1 MDEPTHIFESKTDL
15 DNIQL
20 VSPPR
25 EEQAAADQN
34 GVDQNVTENDSNSER
49 LSVLNQSQEP
59 EDDFQS
65 PDEASA
71 ERRSDEARERMRLI
85 VKLEKI
91 KIYFG
96 EYPFIAKLIPE
107 FDVLYKQPTSKL
119 RVMVEEALAAVSA
132 RSSENAVKGFIA
144 AGTSALEALVPLV
157 GLDAS
162 GLTNAVTHPDNRGMQ
177 ELIKEACIKYDSLTS
192 TPVELRI
199 GLEIMRT
206 IKELDRYNKER
217 RGMGVGVGDREV
229 VPEETL
235 EKAKDL

>member
-1 MDEPTHIFESKTDL
+1 MAEPVHIFESKTDL
-15 DNIQL
+15 NNIQL
-20 VSPPR
+20 APHSDD
-25 EEQAAADQN
+25 QAADQN
-34 GVDQNVTENDSNSER
+34 GVDQNGGHEENHDSGEDEVR
-49 LSVLNQSQEP
+49 P
-59 EDDFQS
+59 PDDF
-65 PDEASA
+65 
-71 ERRSDEARERMRLI
+71 DEARERMRLI

-107 FDVLYKQPTSKL
+107 FDVLYAQPASRL
-119 RVMVEEALAAVSA
+119 RVMAEEALAAVSA
-132 RSSENAVKGFIA
+132 RSSENTVKGFIA

-162 GLTNAVTHPDNRGMQ
+162 GLTNAITHPDNKGMQ
-177 ELIKEACIKYDSLTS
+177 DLIKEACIKYDSLTS

-199 GLEIMRT
+199 ALEIVRT

-217 RGMGVGVGDREV
+217 RVRPSGPEQGVVDEEV
-229 VPEETL
+229 L